1 MYNTTILHFSTNGI
15 IKHGIIFL
23 YNKTSFHFFTNGII
37 KHGIILQYFI
47 SLQMV

>member
-15 IKHGIIFL
+15 IKHGKILQCF
-23 YNKTSFHFFTNGII
+23 STNGII

>member
-1 MYNTTILHFSTNGI
+1 MYNTTILHTNGI
-15 IKHGIIFL
+15 IKHGIIL
-23 YNKTSFHFFTNGII
+23 HFSTNGII